1 MKKLFLLSSL
11 LFAGMTSILQSCS
24 KNSHEKADKL
34 FETVKTCCCY
44 SCLEPFGL
52 ETGAQYCAVCTVCF
66 WSVCCCVDFQDRKF
80 RENPGPA
87 ASNMS
92 R

>member
-11 LFAGMTSILQSCS
+11 LFAGIPSMLQSCS
-24 KNSHEKADKL
+24 KDSHKQADNL
-34 FETVKTCCCY
+34 FKIVNTCCCY
-44 SCLEPFGL
+44 KCLKPFGL
-52 ETGAQYCAVCTVCF
+52 EKGAQYCAVITVCF

-87 ASNMS
+87 AANMS